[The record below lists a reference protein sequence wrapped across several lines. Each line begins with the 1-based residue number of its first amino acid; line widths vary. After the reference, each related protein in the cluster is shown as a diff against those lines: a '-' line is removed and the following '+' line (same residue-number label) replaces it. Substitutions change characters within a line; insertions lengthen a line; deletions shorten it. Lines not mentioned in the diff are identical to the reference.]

1 MVEHQTLAGVLGA
14 AMAGTS
20 IMLKQAMML
29 LKSAASSPDQSSFN
43 DLSDKR
49 WVAAVA
55 SIWKVTMLELKIN
68 HDHVRGDIE
77 GMALEFA

>member
-1 MVEHQTLAGVLGA
+1 MVEHHTLAGILGA

-55 SIWKVTMLELKIN
+55 SHYARTE
-68 HDHVRGDIE
+68 DQP
-77 GMALEFA
+77 

>member
-1 MVEHQTLAGVLGA
+1 MVEHQTLAGILEA

-55 SIWKVTMLELKIN
+55 STWKVTMLELKIK
-68 HDHVRGDIE
+68 R
-77 GMALEFA
+77 